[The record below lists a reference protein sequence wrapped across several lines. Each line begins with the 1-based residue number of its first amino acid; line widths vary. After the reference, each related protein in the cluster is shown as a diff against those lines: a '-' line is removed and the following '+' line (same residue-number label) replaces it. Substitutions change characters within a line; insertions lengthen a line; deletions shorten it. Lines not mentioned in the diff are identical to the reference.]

1 MTVFIGCVK
10 NKKSYRTHATNL
22 YDSAFFRKCLQY
34 ASSLTSDNIYILSA
48 KYGLVRLYDIIEPY
62 DRTLNNMSKKER
74 LEWSQMVYNQMCNEN
89 IDFNENT
96 VWLCGSKYRTDLL
109 KYFPNSDCP
118 LEGMGIGKQL
128 SFMTKELQ
136 KIENLNTHST
146 LNEEVLW

>member
-1 MTVFIGCVK
+1 MTVFVGCVK
-10 NKKSYRTHATNL
+10 NKKSYRTYATDL
-22 YDSAFFRKCLQY
+22 YDSTFFRKCLQY

-48 KYGLVRLYDIIEPY
+48 KYGLVQLNDIIEPY
-62 DRTLNNMSKKER
+62 DKTLNNMSKKER
-74 LEWSQMVYNQMCNEN
+74 LEWSQMVYNQMCNAN

-96 VWLCGSKYRTDLL
+96 VWLCGSKYRADLL
-109 KYFPNSDCP
+109 KYFPNSECP

-136 KIENLNTHST
+136 KTENQDTQIT